1 MEAAGEECY
10 DEAANR
16 TDQNKVKN
24 NSQLLQVEELD
35 VLYILIIWLLVLLL
49 MV

>member
-1 MEAAGEECY
+1 MEAAGEECS

-24 NSQLLQVEELD
+24 NSCFRLMKHAEFLNKCCGICSEEARG
-35 VLYILIIWLLVLLL
+35 
-49 MV
+49 